1 MCIRDST
8 PLVLFRAVL
17 ASTTH
22 TGNDFGGESPY
33 FFDRAINH
41 SNRDSLYFTDQ
52 AGQAGSSCSA
62 EIVIPA
68 NGFLVL
74 ARDREDR

>member
-1 MCIRDST
+1 
-8 PLVLFRAVL
+8 VLFRAVL

-41 SNRDSLYFTDQ
+41 SKRDSLYFTDQ
-52 AGQAGSSCSA
+52 AGQAG
-62 EIVIPA
+62 
-68 NGFLVL
+68 LVL
-74 ARDREDR
+74 LG